1 MQHQIDVS
9 GKFFFFC
16 RIVQPDLHEAVFGAD
31 AEIGQEADAGFG
43 GDGGFDEVEVVAG
56 EDDFPPGELFGLPQA
71 MRPGDVQA
79 EKGLLVAWTVFQV
92 SRAGVEAVADRAQTA
107 VWAVSISARSYLL
120 TAR

>member
-1 MQHQIDVS
+1 
-9 GKFFFFC
+9 
-16 RIVQPDLHEAVFGAD
+16 LHEAVFGAD

-71 MRPGDVQA
+71 MRPGDVKA
-79 EKGLLVAWTVFQV
+79 EKGLLVARTVFQV

>member
-1 MQHQIDVS
+1 
-9 GKFFFFC
+9 
-16 RIVQPDLHEAVFGAD
+16 LHEAVGAD

-79 EKGLLVAWTVFQV
+79 EKGLLVA
-92 SRAGVEAVADRAQTA
+92 RTA

>member
-1 MQHQIDVS
+1 M
-9 GKFFFFC
+9 
-16 RIVQPDLHEAVFGAD
+16 HEAVFGAD
-31 AEIGQEADAGFG
+31 VEIGQQADAGFG
-43 GDGGFDEVEVVAG
+43 GDACFDEIKIVAG

-71 MRPGDVQA
+71 VRPGDVQA
-79 EKGLLVAWTVFQV
+79 EEGLLFARAVFQV